1 MERSIERIWK
11 EGFLESDA
19 LVAPK
24 LNNLYTRKSIHIID
38 KFTRMFKINLKA
50 IVVFS
55 FVVLVVSFFAKIP
68 VLGVLMFI
76 LFNTIVIV
84 NRKLL
89 KGLKEIDKNVSSY
102 QYLKDFD
109 NWMKEQ
115 ILTNVK
121 MSRFIYPYIFLAM
134 LAGFWF
140 SSSFQ
145 ETLDEVLGSHQIYFL
160 KGIPVF
166 WVLGILLITGV
177 LAYFGGALYKLD
189 LKIVYG
195 RVLKK
200 LDEIIADM
208 DELKAE

>member
-1 MERSIERIWK
+1 MEKSIESIWK

-24 LNNLYTRKSIHIID
+24 LNDLYNQKSIHIID
-38 KFTRMFKINLKA
+38 KFSRMFSINLKA
-50 IVVFS
+50 LVVFS
-55 FVVLVVSFFAKIP
+55 FVVLVASFFVGIP

-76 LFNTIVIV
+76 LFNTIVLV
-84 NRKLL
+84 NKKLL
-89 KGLKEIDKNVSSY
+89 KGLEKIDNNRSSY

-109 NWMKEQ
+109 TWMNEQ
-115 ILTNVK
+115 ILINMK
-121 MSRFIYPYIFLAM
+121 MSRYIYPYVFLAM

-140 SSSFQ
+140 TGQSS
-145 ETLDEVLGSHQIYFL
+145 EILNEILGSTHEIYFVQ
-160 KGIPVF
+160 GIPVF
-166 WVLGILLITGV
+166 WVLGIGIITCL

-200 LDEIIADM
+200 LAETLKDM
-208 DELKAE
+208 EELRA

>member
-1 MERSIERIWK
+1 MERSIETIWK

-38 KFTRMFKINLKA
+38 KFTRMFRINLKA
-50 IVVFS
+50 IIVFS
-55 FVVLVVSFFAKIP
+55 FIVLVASFFAEIP

-76 LFNTIVIV
+76 LFNTIVVV

-115 ILTNVK
+115 ILINTK

-145 ETLDEVLGSHQIYFL
+145 ETLNEVLGSHQIYFL

-166 WVLGILLITGV
+166 WVFGILLITAI
-177 LAYFGGALYKLD
+177 LAYFGGALYRLD

-200 LDEIIADM
+200 LDEVIADM
-208 DELKAE
+208 EELRG

>member
-1 MERSIERIWK
+1 MEKSIETIWK

-24 LNNLYTRKSIHIID
+24 LNKLYTQKSIHIID
-38 KFTRMFKINLKA
+38 KFTRMFSINLKA
-50 IVVFS
+50 LVVFS
-55 FVVLVVSFFAKIP
+55 FVVLVASFFVQIP

-89 KGLKEIDKNVSSY
+89 KGIKEIDKNVSSY
-102 QYLKDFD
+102 QYLKAFD
-109 NWMKEQ
+109 NWMKAQ

-121 MSRFIYPYIFLAM
+121 MSRFIYPYTFLAM
-134 LAGFWF
+134 IAGFWF
-140 SSSFQ
+140 SSNFQ
-145 ETLDEVLGSHQIYFL
+145 EAFNEILGSHQIYFL

-166 WVLGILLITGV
+166 WVLGIVLITGV

-189 LKIVYG
+189 FKIVYG
-195 RVLKK
+195 RVLRK

-208 DELKAE
+208 DELRG

>member
-1 MERSIERIWK
+1 MEKSIETIWK

-24 LNNLYTRKSIHIID
+24 LNKLYTQKSIHIID
-38 KFTRMFKINLKA
+38 KFTRMFSINLKA
-50 IVVFS
+50 LVVFS
-55 FVVLVVSFFAKIP
+55 FVVLVASFFVQIP

-76 LFNTIVIV
+76 LLNTIVIV

-89 KGLKEIDKNVSSY
+89 KGIKEIDKNVSSY
-102 QYLKDFD
+102 QYLKAFD
-109 NWMKEQ
+109 NWMKAQ

-121 MSRFIYPYIFLAM
+121 MSRFIYPYTFLAM
-134 LAGFWF
+134 IAGFWF
-140 SSSFQ
+140 SSNFQ
-145 ETLDEVLGSHQIYFL
+145 EAFNEILGSHQIYFL

-166 WVLGILLITGV
+166 WVLGIVLITGV

-189 LKIVYG
+189 FKIVYG
-195 RVLKK
+195 RVLRK

-208 DELKAE
+208 DELRG

>member
-1 MERSIERIWK
+1 MEKSIEIIWK

-24 LNNLYTRKSIHIID
+24 LNNLYTQKSIHIID
-38 KFTRMFKINLKA
+38 KFTRMFSINLKA
-50 IVVFS
+50 LVVFS
-55 FVVLVVSFFAKIP
+55 FVVLVASFFVQIP

-89 KGLKEIDKNVSSY
+89 KGIKEIDKNVSSY
-102 QYLKDFD
+102 QYLKAFD
-109 NWMKEQ
+109 NWMKAQ

-121 MSRFIYPYIFLAM
+121 MSRFIYPYTFLAM
-134 LAGFWF
+134 IAGFWF
-140 SSSFQ
+140 SSNFQ
-145 ETLDEVLGSHQIYFL
+145 EAFNEILGSHQIYFL

-166 WVLGILLITGV
+166 WVLGIVLITGV

-195 RVLKK
+195 RVLRK

-208 DELKAE
+208 DELRG